1 MIIVR
6 RASTDDL
13 ELAAVAYVAGW
24 QQGFKD
30 MFSATVFSGDD
41 FVVDRCAEVREAL
54 LDEDTTIS
62 VVELDGRVVGFTGIN
77 TADPIPCLDD
87 VWVHPNAWGSGAATA
102 LISAAED
109 EFRNVG
115 VNRLTSWVPED
126 SPRARRLFDK
136 SGWTPTGEIEA
147 LGVYPEEPNR
157 LFEYDRVLI

>member
-1 MIIVR
+1 MITVR
-6 RASTDDL
+6 RASSDDL

-24 QQGFKD
+24 QQGFRD
-30 MFSATVFSGDD
+30 MFSAAVFARDD
-41 FVVDRCAEVREAL
+41 FVIDRCSEVRGAL

-62 VVELDGRVVGFTGIN
+62 VVELDGRVVGFTGVSTIDA
-77 TADPIPCLDD
+77 TPCLDD
-87 VWVHPNAWGSGAATA
+87 VWVHPNAWGSGVATA
-102 LISAAED
+102 LISATED

-115 VNRLTSWVPED
+115 VTRMTTWVPED